1 MPRFKRVY
9 IEITNR
15 CNLKCDFCPSAT
27 LHRSGRMMNESD
39 FVHILKEVKPY
50 TDYLYFHLLGEPFLN
65 PRLDRFLQLSHE
77 SGMKVNLTTNGV
89 LIQKVAPILI
99 KAPALRQIN
108 FSIHSFEAN
117 EQAGTLKDYL
127 VKIATFIE
135 EIQKERA
142 VYCNLRLWNMDSE
155 ELKAKNSLNAD
166 ILKLMEEVFKLDFS
180 LSEKLQQ
187 SHNIKIKERV
197 FINMAKK
204 FEWPTLNRDVISE
217 QMFCYGLR
225 DHLAIQADGTVVPC
239 CLDSEGNIPL
249 GNIHH
254 TPLSDILA
262 SERAVNMY
270 EGFSQRKAVEELCK
284 RCGYAKRY

>member
-27 LHRSGRMMNESD
+27 LHRGGRMMDESD

-108 FSIHSFEAN
+108 FSVHSFEAN

-166 ILKLMEEVFKLDFS
+166 IFKLMEEVFKLDFS

-249 GNIHH
+249 GNIHQ

>member
-108 FSIHSFEAN
+108 FSVHSFEAN

-249 GNIHH
+249 GNIHQ

>member
-249 GNIHH
+249 GNIHQ

>member
-135 EIQKERA
+135 EIQKERP

-249 GNIHH
+249 GNIHQ